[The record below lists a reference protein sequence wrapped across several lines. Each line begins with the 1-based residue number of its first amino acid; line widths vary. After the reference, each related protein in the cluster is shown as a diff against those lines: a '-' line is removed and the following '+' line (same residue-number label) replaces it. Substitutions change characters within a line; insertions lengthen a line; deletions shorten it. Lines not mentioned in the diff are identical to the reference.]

1 MRLEGWLLDVG
12 VREDRAHLWVR
23 TSERGR
29 VKLFDP
35 YTPDFYA
42 EPLGMSAGRLRDLI
56 EEHDHIAEV
65 TLERRS
71 SSIRRMAEVEVAR
84 IRVDRAENYRP
95 LLEEVESM
103 PCVAETYDA
112 DLEHELKYLC
122 DRGLAPL
129 DRVEVEAEGRT
140 VRSIR
145 ALPTGLEVEP
155 PPLRL
160 LCFGARLRGDEGE
173 VVTLDEDL
181 EEEYSFSGP
190 TRQVLRDFL
199 DHFADLDP
207 DIVASRDCDLEDV
220 LDLGRLLGLRRFGRV
235 TRDGPLLWGGRAH
248 VSLSTYGRLSLAGL
262 VERVRYTRLPARL
275 SSEWAAGRAI
285 ESRQCYEARRRGVL
299 LLHRGGFQPVMTM
312 MELLH
317 RDHGGLIFTPDV
329 GLHENVA
336 ALDFESMFPNLIVR
350 RNISYENIRGPRD
363 REGFIVDFT
372 RETLTRRLHFKHLR
386 YELPKDSQEWRWC
399 EGRQLALKEI
409 LFCTYGYSG
418 CWANRFGNFD
428 TFTEI
433 NRQAR
438 DTLVE
443 SMNVARGRGFR
454 TLYGN
459 NDSLFLKRPGA
470 TPGDYEELAGEIA
483 ARVGLPMAV
492 EAHFRFLVLLPQ
504 KGEPGIGAVNRY
516 YGRLADGG
524 YKHRGIELRRRDTPP
539 YVARVQGEAIEA
551 LLGCETA
558 EEVRTKGLE
567 RALAVIEGACR
578 RIRAGEV
585 PEEALRGSTLLRR
598 ELDEYKARLPHVAA
612 AEALGMAGRRV
623 GSGSVVDYVYVDAG
637 HHNPYRRVRPAG
649 YGGGVDAEKYVDL
662 VREAGRS
669 VLMPFTSDLVVGGA
683 RPTQLTDFWG
693 APRGR
698 ER

>member
-1 MRLEGWLLDVG
+1 MVG
-12 VREDRAHLWVR
+12 
-23 TSERGR
+23 
-29 VKLFDP
+29 
-35 YTPDFYA
+35 
-42 EPLGMSAGRLRDLI
+42 
-56 EEHDHIAEV
+56 
-65 TLERRS
+65 
-71 SSIRRMAEVEVAR
+71 
-84 IRVDRAENYRP
+84 
-95 LLEEVESM
+95 
-103 PCVAETYDA
+103 
-112 DLEHELKYLC
+112 
-122 DRGLAPL
+122 
-129 DRVEVEAEGRT
+129 
-140 VRSIR
+140 
-145 ALPTGLEVEP
+145 
-155 PPLRL
+155 
-160 LCFGARLRGDEGE
+160 
-173 VVTLDEDL
+173 
-181 EEEYSFSGP
+181 
-190 TRQVLRDFL
+190 
-199 DHFADLDP
+199 
-207 DIVASRDCDLEDV
+207 
-220 LDLGRLLGLRRFGRV
+220 
-235 TRDGPLLWGGRAH
+235 
-248 VSLSTYGRLSLAGL
+248 
-262 VERVRYTRLPARL
+262 
-275 SSEWAAGRAI
+275 
-285 ESRQCYEARRRGVL
+285 
-299 LLHRGGFQPVMTM
+299 
-312 MELLH
+312 
-317 RDHGGLIFTPDV
+317 
-329 GLHENVA
+329 
-336 ALDFESMFPNLIVR
+336 
-350 RNISYENIRGPRD
+350 
-363 REGFIVDFT
+363 FT
-372 RETLTRRLHFKHLR
+372 RETLERRLHFKHLR
-386 YELPKDSQEWRWC
+386 RKLPKDSEEWLWC

-443 SMNVARGRGFR
+443 SMNVARERGFR

-470 TPGDYEELAGEIA
+470 TPGDYEALAGEIA

-539 YVARVQGEAIEA
+539 YVARVQGEAVEA
-551 LLGCETA
+551 LLGCDTA
-558 EEVRTKGLE
+558 EEVRTTGLE

-649 YGGGVDAEKYVDL
+649 YGGGVDAGKYVEL

-669 VLMPFTSDLVVGGA
+669 VLMPFDPDLGGGA